1 MLRVQT
7 ICRLG
12 QDAIVNNTNG
22 KTVINFNA
30 AYSEKYKNHEGQEVV
45 NTTWINCAYWTDK
58 TGIAQYLKKG
68 NQVYLEG
75 KPEVRVY
82 TNKEGMSVPQ
92 LAVRVSMVKLLASPQ
107 PQQQTGGYQQQ
118 QPAQNQQQPNAGY
131 PSAEDM
137 IDDLPF

>member
-58 TGIAQYLKKG
+58 TSIAQYLKKG
-68 NQVYLEG
+68 GQIYLEG

-92 LAVRVSMVKLLASPQ
+92 LAVRVSLVKLLSSPTQQGQ
-107 PQQQTGGYQQQ
+107 PQQPQQGNSYQQPQ
-118 QPAQNQQQPNAGY
+118 NQPAY
-131 PSAEDM
+131 PSAED
-137 IDDLPF
+137 IVDDLPF

>member
-68 NQVYLEG
+68 NQVFLEG

-107 PQQQTGGYQQQ
+107 QSQGQGNQSQQSQQ
-118 QPAQNQQQPNAGY
+118 AAY
-131 PSAEDM
+131 PTEDM
-137 IDDLPF
+137 VDDLPF